1 MYYAEQ
7 KSEMKFANKWE
18 NILHNFIKRKIEEQ
32 YFVWKAWN
40 KRDIQ
45 WDRVYMLEN
54 AKTKLVKTM

>member
-1 MYYAEQ
+1 MVSLEYGTYHTEQ

-32 YFVWKAWN
+32 YFVWKARN

-45 WDRVYMLEN
+45 WDRVLEN
-54 AKTKLVKTM
+54 AK